1 MLENPSA
8 LNFNNQMLDLDKV
21 QISYSA
27 IEQMMGNHAEFSKY
41 LGQFKTSL
49 AEEKGQTNL
58 KYLLCRLDF
67 NEYYQV
73 KAMKE
78 EEEKKKGDRRSGNG
92 GNFDEMNDDY
102 GDEGDEDDEDDED
115 DEEDDDDQNLG
126 GGAGGQ
132 YSMNSGYPG
141 GVNQSYNGNSI
152 SQQKKPPIQ
161 HNFRANDSVEMPP
174 RSSYS

>member
-1 MLENPSA
+1 MLQNPSS
-8 LNFNNQMLDLDKV
+8 LNFNNQMLDLDKP
-21 QISYSA
+21 QISMSA

-78 EEEKKKGDRRSGNG
+78 EEEKKREKRGGNG
-92 GNFDEMNDDY
+92 GNFDDMDDDY
-102 GDEGDEDDEDDED
+102 GDEGDEDDEDED
-115 DEEDDDDQNLG
+115 DEEDEDDDQDDDEDDDNG
-126 GGAGGQ
+126 QNIAGAG
-132 YSMNSGYPG
+132 
-141 GVNQSYNGNSI
+141 
-152 SQQKKPPIQ
+152 
-161 HNFRANDSVEMPP
+161 
-174 RSSYS
+174 

>member
-8 LNFNNQMLDLDKV
+8 HNFNNQMLDLEKP
-21 QISYSA
+21 QISFSA
-27 IEQMMGNHAEFSKY
+27 IEQMMANHQEFSKY

-78 EEEKKKGDRRSGNG
+78 EEEKKKLQSRRNG
-92 GNFDEMNDDY
+92 GGNNFDDMNDY
-102 GDEGDEDDEDDED
+102 GDD
-115 DEEDDDDQNLG
+115 
-126 GGAGGQ
+126 
-132 YSMNSGYPG
+132 
-141 GVNQSYNGNSI
+141 
-152 SQQKKPPIQ
+152 
-161 HNFRANDSVEMPP
+161 
-174 RSSYS
+174 